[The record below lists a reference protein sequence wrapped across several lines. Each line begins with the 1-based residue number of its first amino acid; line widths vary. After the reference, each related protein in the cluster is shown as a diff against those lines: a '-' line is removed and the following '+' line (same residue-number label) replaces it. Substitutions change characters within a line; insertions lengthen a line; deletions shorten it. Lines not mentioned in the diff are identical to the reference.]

1 MINYGKQC
9 VSDEDIAKVIET
21 LRSDFL
27 TQGPKVPEFET
38 AISRY
43 TGVNYASAVSS
54 ATAGLHLGC
63 LALGVGKDDIV
74 WTSTNS
80 FVASANAALYCG
92 ARIDFIDI
100 DLNTNNICLEKLKL
114 KLQLAKKLKKLPK
127 LLIPVHL
134 TGLSCEMKEIHKLSK
149 EYNFKILEDASHCIG
164 GDYLNNKIGS
174 CQFSDACVF
183 SFHPVKI
190 ITTGEGG
197 AITTNKKKIDSKIK
211 ALRSHGIK
219 RGVTKPSEDYMPY
232 WYYEQFALGFNYRMT
247 DIQASLGLSQLK
259 QVDKFIELRRK
270 IANFYD
276 KNINSYKI
284 TKPDLAKFKDS
295 SFHLYVI
302 KINNRNDLYE
312 YLKENQIA
320 TNVHYFPIH
329 MQPYYQN
336 LGFRKGDFPNAEEY
350 GRTAISIPIYSSLS
364 IENQKN
370 IVNLLNNFQ

>member
-1 MINYGKQC
+1 M
-9 VSDEDIAKVIET
+9 
-21 LRSDFL
+21 
-27 TQGPKVPEFET
+27 
-38 AISRY
+38 
-43 TGVNYASAVSS
+43 
-54 ATAGLHLGC
+54 
-63 LALGVGKDDIV
+63 GKDDIV

-174 CQFSDACVF
+174 CEFSDACVF

>member
-174 CQFSDACVF
+174 CEFSDACVF

-370 IVNLLNNFQ
+370 IVNLLNNF

>member
-174 CQFSDACVF
+174 CEFSDACVF

>member
-1 MINYGKQC
+1 
-9 VSDEDIAKVIET
+9 
-21 LRSDFL
+21 
-27 TQGPKVPEFET
+27 
-38 AISRY
+38 
-43 TGVNYASAVSS
+43 
-54 ATAGLHLGC
+54 
-63 LALGVGKDDIV
+63 
-74 WTSTNS
+74 
-80 FVASANAALYCG
+80 
-92 ARIDFIDI
+92 
-100 DLNTNNICLEKLKL
+100 
-114 KLQLAKKLKKLPK
+114 
-127 LLIPVHL
+127 
-134 TGLSCEMKEIHKLSK
+134 
-149 EYNFKILEDASHCIG
+149 
-164 GDYLNNKIGS
+164 
-174 CQFSDACVF
+174 
-183 SFHPVKI
+183 
-190 ITTGEGG
+190 
-197 AITTNKKKIDSKIK
+197 
-211 ALRSHGIK
+211 
-219 RGVTKPSEDYMPY
+219 MPY

-276 KNINSYKI
+276 KNINSCKI